1 MARITREEVLH
12 VATLARLALSD
23 DEVQRLQYELGRIL
37 EHFQKLQELD
47 TENVPI
53 TSHVLPMT
61 NVYRDDVP
69 MPSLPRQEVLANAPD
84 QVEGFFR
91 VPRIIEE

>member
-12 VATLARLALSD
+12 VAGLARLALS
-23 DEVQRLQYELGRIL
+23 EEEIQRLQYELGRIL
-37 EHFQKLQELD
+37 DHFQKLQELD

-61 NVYRDDVP
+61 NVFREDKP
-69 MPSLPRQEVLANAPD
+69 GPSLPRDDVLANAPD

>member
-12 VATLARLALSD
+12 VAGLARLALN
-23 DEVQRLQYELGRIL
+23 EEEIQRLQYELGRIL

-61 NVYRDDVP
+61 NVFREDKP
-69 MPSLPRQEVLANAPD
+69 GPSLPREDVLANAPD

>member
-12 VATLARLALSD
+12 VAGLARLALN
-23 DEVQRLQYELGRIL
+23 EEEIQRLQYELGRIL

-61 NVYRDDVP
+61 NVFRDDTP
-69 MPSLPRQEVLANAPD
+69 GPSLPREDVLANAPD

>member
-1 MARITREEVLH
+1 MARITRDEVLH
-12 VATLARLALSD
+12 VAGLARLALS
-23 DEVQRLQYELGRIL
+23 EEEIQRLQYELGRIL
-37 EHFQKLQELD
+37 DHFQKLQELD

-61 NVYRDDVP
+61 NVFRQDKP
-69 MPSLPRQEVLANAPD
+69 GPSLPRDEVLANAPD

>member
-12 VATLARLALSD
+12 VAGLARLALNE
-23 DEVQRLQYELGRIL
+23 DEIQRLQYELGRIL
-37 EHFQKLQELD
+37 DHFQKLQELD

-61 NVYRDDVP
+61 NVFREDKP
-69 MPSLPRQEVLANAPD
+69 GPSLPRDEVLANAPD